1 MNECTNTGLISA
13 LMLTIV
19 LPMSFESVTDWLEED
34 YVGSGYAFMDSY
46 IGQQLTETQIQRLG
60 CTCRSLRHSVH

>member
-19 LPMSFESVTDWLEED
+19 LPMSYESVTDWLEED
-34 YVGSGYAFMDSY
+34 YVSSGYAFMDAVLSPHM
-46 IGQQLTETQIQRLG
+46 GV
-60 CTCRSLRHSVH
+60 S

>member
-19 LPMSFESVTDWLEED
+19 LPMSFESVSDWLEED
-34 YVGSGYAFMDSY
+34 YVSSGYAFMDAAV
-46 IGQQLTETQIQRLG
+46 
-60 CTCRSLRHSVH
+60 SLYNVGTPFDS